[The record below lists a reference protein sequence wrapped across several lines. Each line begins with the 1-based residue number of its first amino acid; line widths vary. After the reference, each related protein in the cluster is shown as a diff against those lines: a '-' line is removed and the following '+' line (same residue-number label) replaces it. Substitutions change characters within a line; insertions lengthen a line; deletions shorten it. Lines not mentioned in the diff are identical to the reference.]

1 MGLFSKR
8 PQAPTA
14 GDLRRERRALMLLR
28 EERLRDLGG
37 LTLEMYRR
45 DDFNE
50 ALIVERCAELVAVEA
65 RVSEIDARIAGAR
78 GLRKGGGTICQCG
91 APVLIGALYCP
102 SCGRRL
108 VDDAEPDAA
117 AANGRA
123 AEQEQPQAAADG
135 KEEAA
140 G

>member
-8 PQAPTA
+8 PPTPTA

-50 ALIVERCAELVAVEA
+50 VLMVERCAELVAVEA
-65 RVSEIDARIAGAR
+65 RVSEIDAIISGAR
-78 GLRKGGGTICQCG
+78 GLRRGKGTICACG
-91 APVLIGALYCP
+91 APVLIGARFCP
-102 SCGRRL
+102 SCGQR
-108 VDDAEPDAA
+108 VFDEASV
-117 AANGRA
+117 NGRSEETEHGDTA
-123 AEQEQPQAAADG
+123 IESEQES
-135 KEEAA
+135 A